1 MKERVIQGLQQ
12 QAKTPSSL
20 ARRARD
26 LVLFGGHN
34 RVSLPDE
41 GTIASIQSI
50 TLDDV
55 KDFYAKYYSPS
66 KASVVVVGNLPQQQ
80 VMKNLAFI
88 GQWQGPEYSF
98 EDYKAFPEYDTRNIF
113 LVDSPSAVQSIVY
126 VVQRAL
132 AYDATGDYFKARL
145 MNFPLGGGFNSR
157 INLNLR
163 EDKGITYGANS
174 AFLGGKTLGWFEVSA
189 DVTADQTQV
198 AINEMFAEIE
208 NYIEQGPTEDELK
221 FMRNAFTLSDALEFE
236 TPTSKARFLRQ
247 LQNYNLSKD
256 YRKEQVRIIQSI
268 TKDEIKALAS
278 RYLIDDKMQ
287 IIVVGDKASLLPQ
300 LQSLGMPIIELSVE
314 ANHKEALN

>member
-1 MKERVIQGLQQ
+1 M
-12 QAKTPSSL
+12 
-20 ARRARD
+20 
-26 LVLFGGHN
+26 
-34 RVSLPDE
+34 
-41 GTIASIQSI
+41 
-50 TLDDV
+50 
-55 KDFYAKYYSPS
+55 
-66 KASVVVVGNLPQQQ
+66 
-80 VMKNLAFI
+80 
-88 GQWQGPEYSF
+88 
-98 EDYKAFPEYDTRNIF
+98 
-113 LVDSPSAVQSIVY
+113 
-126 VVQRAL
+126 
-132 AYDATGDYFKARL
+132 
-145 MNFPLGGGFNSR
+145 
-157 INLNLR
+157 
-163 EDKGITYGANS
+163 
-174 AFLGGKTLGWFEVSA
+174 GWFEVSA

-208 NYIEQGPTEDELK
+208 NYIEQVPTDDEPK
-221 FMRNAFTLSDALEFE
+221 FMRNAFTLSVALEFE

>member
-1 MKERVIQGLQQ
+1 
-12 QAKTPSSL
+12 
-20 ARRARD
+20 
-26 LVLFGGHN
+26 
-34 RVSLPDE
+34 
-41 GTIASIQSI
+41 
-50 TLDDV
+50 
-55 KDFYAKYYSPS
+55 
-66 KASVVVVGNLPQQQ
+66 
-80 VMKNLAFI
+80 
-88 GQWQGPEYSF
+88 
-98 EDYKAFPEYDTRNIF
+98 
-113 LVDSPSAVQSIVY
+113 
-126 VVQRAL
+126 
-132 AYDATGDYFKARL
+132 
-145 MNFPLGGGFNSR
+145 
-157 INLNLR
+157 
-163 EDKGITYGANS
+163 
-174 AFLGGKTLGWFEVSA
+174 LGWFEVSA

-208 NYIEQGPTEDELK
+208 NYIEQGPTDDELN

>member
-1 MKERVIQGLQQ
+1 MGL
-12 QAKTPSSL
+12 
-20 ARRARD
+20 
-26 LVLFGGHN
+26 
-34 RVSLPDE
+34 
-41 GTIASIQSI
+41 
-50 TLDDV
+50 
-55 KDFYAKYYSPS
+55 
-66 KASVVVVGNLPQQQ
+66 
-80 VMKNLAFI
+80 
-88 GQWQGPEYSF
+88 
-98 EDYKAFPEYDTRNIF
+98 
-113 LVDSPSAVQSIVY
+113 IV
-126 VVQRAL
+126 
-132 AYDATGDYFKARL
+132 
-145 MNFPLGGGFNSR
+145 P
-157 INLNLR
+157 
-163 EDKGITYGANS
+163 
-174 AFLGGKTLGWFEVSA
+174 FLGGKTLGWFEVSA

-208 NYIEQGPTEDELK
+208 NYIEQGPTDDELK